1 MRLIDAFSVV
11 IDGISVVSASSAS
24 VIDAF
29 VYVKDERSAL
39 RVWPVIGRVQLVVG
53 CL

>member
-1 MRLIDAFSVV
+1 MHLIDAFSVV
-11 IDGISVVSASSAS
+11 IDGIAVVSASSAS
-24 VIDAF
+24 VIGAF

-39 RVWPVIGRVQLVVG
+39 RVWPVVRRVSLVVG